1 MGVENSILVRLRIWR
16 TGRHTSTK
24 NFWEYL
30 HLNSCVV
37 LFSDLL
43 ILFFLYL
50 EPISTVFTPV
60 VLSPHFILIRM
71 TRMTRMIRI
80 ARVTEITKM
89 TLMNRVTL

>member
-1 MGVENSILVRLRIWR
+1 MNAILFSLSFEIIASKINKCVML
-16 TGRHTSTK
+16 K
-24 NFWEYL
+24 
-30 HLNSCVV
+30 SCVV

-50 EPISTVFTPV
+50 EPISMVFTHMV
-60 VLSPHFILIRM
+60 RSPHFILIRK

-89 TLMNRVTL
+89 TLMNRGTV

>member
-1 MGVENSILVRLRIWR
+1 MNAILFSLSFEIIASKINKCVKML
-16 TGRHTSTK
+16 K
-24 NFWEYL
+24 
-30 HLNSCVV
+30 SCVV

-50 EPISTVFTPV
+50 EPISMVFTHV
-60 VLSPHFILIRM
+60 VRSPHFILIRK

-89 TLMNRVTL
+89 TLMNRGTV